1 MQRTEP
7 RSVTLAELPAHLWA
21 KPAYGPGPFSLTFS
35 YLTTRGAA
43 YSVQS
48 VQGSSNNVTALNN
61 NKLKRNEMVL
71 DIRSWDQSEALMI
84 CAHGVSFLTWWQCG
98 TPTGDRTQGHAPG
111 HGPSANLGW
120 RGRWP

>member
-7 RSVTLAELPAHLWA
+7 RSVTFAELPAHLWA
-21 KPAYGPGPFSLTFS
+21 KPAYGPGPLSLTFS
-35 YLTTRGAA
+35 YLTTRGDA

-71 DIRSWDQSEALMI
+71 DIRSRGQSEALMI
-84 CAHGVSFLTWWQCG
+84 CAHCVSFLTW
-98 TPTGDRTQGHAPG
+98 
-111 HGPSANLGW
+111 
-120 RGRWP
+120 